1 MITKQECMILLGCL
15 DLVLCSESI
24 DKVSISGNVNI
35 TKNKKPNTLLS
46 KYKSRDLSMKNL
58 SLHEFFHR
66 TKNGSQS
73 RAKKEIIPHYVG
85 AYTTHIYPPTIQYA
99 KSMLLIYKP
108 WHYQS
113 QIAQSSDWIAEFN
126 KFVNSNDAP
135 ESLKCAYKAAKQRK
149 ETKNKLQKIH
159 QLRKNQQSEM
169 MKFQVTMKHYS
180 L

>member
-35 TKNKKPNTLLS
+35 TKNKKTNTLLS

-73 RAKKEIIPHYVG
+73 RAKKLFLIMLVHTQHTFIP
-85 AYTTHIYPPTIQYA
+85 
-99 KSMLLIYKP
+99 
-108 WHYQS
+108 
-113 QIAQSSDWIAEFN
+113 
-126 KFVNSNDAP
+126 
-135 ESLKCAYKAAKQRK
+135 QRY
-149 ETKNKLQKIH
+149 NMQNLC
-159 QLRKNQQSEM
+159 
-169 MKFQVTMKHYS
+169 F
-180 L
+180 